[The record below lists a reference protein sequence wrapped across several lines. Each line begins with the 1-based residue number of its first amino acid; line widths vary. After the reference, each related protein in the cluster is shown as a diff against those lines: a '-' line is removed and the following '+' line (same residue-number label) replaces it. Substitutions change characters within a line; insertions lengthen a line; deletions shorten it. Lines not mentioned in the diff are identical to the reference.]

1 MDSTKQPALAP
12 ASPAQRPSTRLQ
24 VGLILVGMVSVLGCF
39 VAMFAAMDA
48 AHLGAVMGTRYRSH
62 EYVYGMTC
70 KHAGIPWL
78 RGATALLACATVATT
93 FNLWLHLSR
102 QKRAIFTAKLT
113 CGLEALAALML
124 LMGMN
129 LGRADEYFIIALL
142 VHAAIGYVLYDEN
155 KAVKA
160 LLCR

>member
-1 MDSTKQPALAP
+1 MDSTKQPELAP
-12 ASPAQRPSTRLQ
+12 ASPAQRPSTLLQ

-39 VAMFAAMDA
+39 VAMLAAMEA
-48 AHLGAVMGTRYRSH
+48 SRLGAAMEASFGRH
-62 EYVYGMTC
+62 EYVYGVTC
-70 KHAGIPWL
+70 EHAGIPWL
-78 RGATALLACATVATT
+78 RAATALLAWATVATT

-113 CGLEALAALML
+113 CALEALAALML
-124 LMGMN
+124 LMGMH
-129 LGRADEYFIIALL
+129 LGRSDKYYVIALL

>member
-1 MDSTKQPALAP
+1 MDSTKQPELAP
-12 ASPAQRPSTRLQ
+12 ASPAQRPSTLLQ
-24 VGLILVGMVSVLGCF
+24 VGLILVGMVSVWGCF
-39 VAMFAAMDA
+39 VAMLAAMEA
-48 AHLGAVMGTRYRSH
+48 SRLGAALEASFGRH
-62 EYVYGMTC
+62 EYVYGVTC
-70 KHAGIPWL
+70 EHAGIPWL
-78 RGATALLACATVATT
+78 RAATALLSWATVATT

-113 CGLEALAALML
+113 CALEALAALML
-124 LMGMN
+124 LMGMH
-129 LGRADEYFIIALL
+129 LGRSDKYYVIALL

>member
-1 MDSTKQPALAP
+1 MDSTKQPELAP
-12 ASPAQRPSTRLQ
+12 ASPAQRPSTLLQ
-24 VGLILVGMVSVLGCF
+24 VGLILVGMVSDLGCF
-39 VAMFAAMDA
+39 VAMLAAMEA
-48 AHLGAVMGTRYRSH
+48 SRLGAAMEASFGRH
-62 EYVYGMTC
+62 EYVYGVTC
-70 KHAGIPWL
+70 EHAGIPWL
-78 RGATALLACATVATT
+78 RAATALLAWATVATT

-113 CGLEALAALML
+113 CALEALAALML
-124 LMGMN
+124 LMGMH
-129 LGRADEYFIIALL
+129 LGRSDKYYVIALL

>member
-39 VAMFAAMDA
+39 VAMIAAMQASRIGAALDA
-48 AHLGAVMGTRYRSH
+48 SFGRR

-70 KHAGIPWL
+70 ENAGIPWL
-78 RGATALLACATVATT
+78 RAATTLLAWATVATT

-124 LMGMN
+124 LMGMD
-129 LGRADEYFIIALL
+129 LGRADKYLVIALL